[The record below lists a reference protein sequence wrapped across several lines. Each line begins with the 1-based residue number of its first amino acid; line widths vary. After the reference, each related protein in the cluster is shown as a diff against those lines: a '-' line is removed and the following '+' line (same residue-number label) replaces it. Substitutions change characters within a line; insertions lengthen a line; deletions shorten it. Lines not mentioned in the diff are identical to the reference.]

1 MDVDSTTSTQ
11 APKQITPSG
20 MTNMTPDDYRD
31 IFWSMLRDAIDQ
43 MLTHPPGSYKP
54 ISYEQV
60 SNLYS
65 VPKRKH
71 LILNLSRCTQQCT
84 SVCASSTVNSF
95 MLTSS
100 LMSSKNIRNF
110 YQDFVIF
117 APGPGLASGPP
128 ISHRW
133 MMRLSSMS
141 FTRFADNLVF

>member
-60 SNLYS
+60 SSLYS

-71 LILNLSRCTQQCT
+71 LTLTLCRCTQQCT
-84 SVCASSTVNSF
+84 SVCASSTVNSY
-95 MLTSS
+95 MLISS
-100 LMSSKNIRNF
+100 LMSSKNIRN
-110 YQDFVIF
+110 
-117 APGPGLASGPP
+117 
-128 ISHRW
+128 
-133 MMRLSSMS
+133 M
-141 FTRFADNLVF
+141 